1 MTDFDKRLTPARGDI
16 AAAHLN
22 GQVQADCFV
31 EGKAFQVSAPVASIR
46 NAPQSTAGL
55 ETQAMRGEQ
64 ITLYDIDT
72 DSGWGWGQ
80 CDADDFVGYVALSEL
95 SDQLMEPTHRVNVL
109 RTLVFSEPD
118 LKSPPV
124 EMLSL
129 NSLVQ
134 VTKAISHYGE
144 LARGGYVHLPHLA
157 EPTEFA
163 DDFVSVAEMF
173 RGAPYGWGGKDSLG
187 LDCSGLVQSAM
198 RAAGF
203 NPPRDSDMQES
214 SELCGASIEITP
226 ELLGLQRGDLVFW
239 PGHVGIMLNGDDMLH
254 ANAHHMMCER
264 EPLQEAAARI
274 EAMTGHPIRT
284 IRRP

>member
-16 AAAHLN
+16 AAAHLD
-22 GQVQADCFV
+22 GQVQADRFV
-31 EGKAFQVSAPVASIR
+31 EGKAFQVSASVASIR
-46 NAPQSTAGL
+46 KAPQSTAGL

-118 LKSPPV
+118 LKSPPA

-134 VTKAISHYGE
+134 VTKVIGHYGE

-157 EPTEFA
+157 EPTAFA

-173 RGAPYGWGGKDSLG
+173 RGAPYWWGGKDSLG

-203 NPPRDSDMQES
+203 NPPRDSDMQEY
-214 SELCGASIEITP
+214 SELCGALIEISP
-226 ELLGLQRGDLVFW
+226 DLSGLQRGDLVFW
-239 PGHVGIMLNGDDMLH
+239 PGHVGVMLNSEAMLH

-264 EPLQEAAARI
+264 EPLREAAARI
-274 EAMTGHPIRT
+274 EAATGHPIRT